1 MKKLNFSKLIKNY
14 DNKDE
19 FEKFTSEKEIL
30 KFLLDKYNFVDFFNA
45 IYKLKICFMG
55 EDLLKLKNLLKKHII
70 FEYRYGH
77 TSMIYIRDMIDI
89 EIVLN
94 VRLNKKINYLETEMR
109 NLIIKNFYKIF
120 KNFKFVQKEFTVNKI
135 GKIDILAKEI
145 KTNRDVIIEIKVK
158 NKNPNKQLISYGN
171 EFKNPILIG
180 ITEEK
185 LNENNI
191 INNILYYTFDELM
204 NGLKVK

>member
-1 MKKLNFSKLIKNY
+1 MKELNFSKLIENY

-45 IYKLKICFMG
+45 ICKLKICFMG
-55 EDLLKLKNLLKKHII
+55 EDLFKLQNLLKKHII
-70 FEYRYGH
+70 FEHRYGH

-120 KNFKFVQKEFTVNKI
+120 KNFKFIQKEFTVNKI

-185 LNENNI
+185 LNKNNM

-204 NGLKVK
+204 KGLKIK